1 MSKLPDILLFKPSI
15 SKVLK
20 IIFNFCS
27 NMDVKVYFHAEN
39 QFLDLSGRLGY
50 KVHVGR
56 RYESQITIQ
65 DVKQIEYKN
74 VENGIIF
81 YESDKKCTNEPYDK
95 CMYHTLTTT
104 MEKETDDDCT
114 APWVLGNTK
123 ICTKPHDINRTFWIS
138 WNRITNQKRDC
149 HKPCHTTLI
158 NVGAKNEQS
167 HSKKGEGKLV
177 LYFPSSVKQSQE
189 HYFIT
194 LVKLA
199 GQIGGYIGLFKLS
212 IFLLGLL
219 KFHSLI
225 DGLVEIQKSNEEI
238 EADIEQKYNDSTG
251 DDPLTELSILAI
263 NSTSLKVN

>member
-1 MSKLPDILLFKPSI
+1 
-15 SKVLK
+15 
-20 IIFNFCS
+20 
-27 NMDVKVYFHAEN
+27 MDVKVYFHAEN

-123 ICTKPHDINRTFWIS
+123 ICTKFNFI
-138 WNRITNQKRDC
+138 
-149 HKPCHTTLI
+149 
-158 NVGAKNEQS
+158 KN
-167 HSKKGEGKLV
+167 K
-177 LYFPSSVKQSQE
+177 
-189 HYFIT
+189 
-194 LVKLA
+194 A
-199 GQIGGYIGLFKLS
+199 LFKHEKD
-212 IFLLGLL
+212 IQCL
-219 KFHSLI
+219 K
-225 DGLVEIQKSNEEI
+225 N
-238 EADIEQKYNDSTG
+238 A
-251 DDPLTELSILAI
+251 
-263 NSTSLKVN
+263 